1 MMPGHIAIVGRL
13 PRRRHDWFALTYEAL
28 PHTWCRPVL
37 RNRMRRKPVVQRGP
51 SGYLLETTFC
61 RGAHDV
67 PGSSGGPTTRRDGAV
82 STPRR
87 FADRYELREVL
98 GIGGMSEVHLA
109 RDLRLHRDVAVKVLQ
124 ADLANDPS
132 LNARFRREAQ
142 KTAGLNHPAIVAV
155 YDTGEAATPRGP
167 VLYIVMEY
175 VEGLTLRDFV
185 RVRGA
190 MTQRRAVA
198 VAADVCEALE
208 FRHRHGIIHR
218 DVKSANILIS
228 DTGAVKVVDFGIARV
243 LADSGNSVTRTGA
256 IMGTAHYLSPE
267 QARGGEVDARSD
279 VYSLGCVLYE
289 ISTGETP
296 FAGDSPVA
304 IAYQHVREDPG
315 APSSRNGQLTPGFDA
330 VVLKAM
336 AKDPDERY
344 QSAAEMRVDLIR
356 LQSGETPYAAA
367 RGTTVELTAPLFLT
381 PDEHASTSQSGRRG
395 LSRRLMAIG
404 VLAVLAVGLT
414 VAINLASS
422 GPRDV
427 AFPDVRGQALPDA
440 IATLRDRGLSARVQ
454 TQVHPTVPTDHVID
468 TEPAPDTAAAD
479 GGPMTI
485 IGSSGPARVVSEA
498 PLRAVPDVSRLTY
511 AEALR
516 VLMDAGFVHFQQA
529 SLPSPP
535 ELKDRVVGTNPFA
548 NRTAEITAKITV
560 VMGSGSSTDVP

>member
-1 MMPGHIAIVGRL
+1 M
-13 PRRRHDWFALTYEAL
+13 
-28 PHTWCRPVL
+28 
-37 RNRMRRKPVVQRGP
+37 
-51 SGYLLETTFC
+51 ETTFC
-61 RGAHDV
+61 RGTHHV
-67 PGSSGGPTTRRDGAV
+67 PGSSGGPTTRRDSAV

-87 FADRYELREVL
+87 IADRYELREVL

-109 RDLRLHRDVAVKVLQ
+109 RDLRLHRDVAVKVLH
-124 ADLANDPS
+124 ADLAKDPS

-142 KTAGLNHPAIVAV
+142 KTAGLNHSAIVAV
-155 YDTGEAATPRGP
+155 YDTGEAETPRGP

-185 RVRGA
+185 RARGA

-208 FRHRHGIIHR
+208 FSHRHGIIHR

-243 LADSGNSVTRTGA
+243 LADSDNSVTRTGA

-289 ISTGETP
+289 IATGETP

-315 APSSRNGQLTPGFDA
+315 VPSSRNGQLTPGFDA

-367 RGTTVELTAPLFLT
+367 RATTAELTAPLSLT
-381 PDEHASTSQSGRRG
+381 PDEHASSRQSGRRG
-395 LSRRLMAIG
+395 LSRRLTAIG
-404 VLAVLAVGLT
+404 VLAVLAVVLT
-414 VAINLASS
+414 VAINLVRGDA
-422 GPRDV
+422 RDG
-427 AFPDVRGQALPDA
+427 ALPDLRGQALSDA

-454 TQVHPTVPTDHVID
+454 KQVHPTVPTDHVID
-468 TEPAPDTAAAD
+468 TEPAPDTAAD

-485 IGSSGPARVVSEA
+485 IVSSGPARGVSEA
-498 PLRAVPDVSRLTY
+498 PLVAVPDVSRLTY

-548 NRTAEITAKITV
+548 DRTVEITAKITV
-560 VMGSGSSTDVP
+560 VMGTGSSTDVP